1 MTGCRPRG
9 FPSRNVQPGIL
20 GPGPAFPPHVAVRFM
35 RLRVPP
41 PVAFP
46 LPDVPQFSF
55 DPSLVHLPP
64 ADTSGAFN
72 GENATN

>member
-1 MTGCRPRG
+1 
-9 FPSRNVQPGIL
+9 
-20 GPGPAFPPHVAVRFM
+20 M

-46 LPDVPQFSF
+46 LPDVPQFPF

-64 ADTSGAFN
+64 AETSGAFN